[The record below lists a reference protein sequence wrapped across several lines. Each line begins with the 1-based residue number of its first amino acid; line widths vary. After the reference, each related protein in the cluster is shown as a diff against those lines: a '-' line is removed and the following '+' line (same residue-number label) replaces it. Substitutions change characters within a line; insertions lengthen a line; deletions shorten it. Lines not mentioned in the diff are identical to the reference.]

1 MRCLPNDTA
10 IQITNTFL
18 IHDQLITETG
28 GSSGLLDEGLL
39 DSALNAPFQTFG
51 EEDVYPSLQQK
62 AARLCF
68 GLVKNHPF
76 VDGNKRIGAH
86 AMLVF
91 LALNGVELQHS
102 QTELSDVILRLAA
115 GEIEAQ
121 ELLRW
126 ILSHQI

>member
-1 MRCLPNDTA
+1 MIRLSKS
-10 IQITNTFL
+10 QVLL
-18 IHDQLITETG
+18 IHNQLIAETG
-28 GSSGLLDEGLL
+28 GSPGLRDEGML
-39 DSALNAPFQTFG
+39 DSALNAPFQSFSG
-51 EEDVYPSLQQK
+51 EDVYPSLQQK

-102 QTELSDVILRLAA
+102 QEELSDIILMLAA
-115 GEIEAQ
+115 GEIAAE

>member
-1 MRCLPNDTA
+1 MIRLSKS
-10 IQITNTFL
+10 QILL
-18 IHDQLITETG
+18 IHDQLIAETG
-28 GSSGLLDEGLL
+28 GSSELLDEGLL

>member
-1 MRCLPNDTA
+1 MIRLSKS
-10 IQITNTFL
+10 QILL

-68 GLVKNHPF
+68 GLVKNHTF

>member
-1 MRCLPNDTA
+1 MIRLTKS
-10 IQITNTFL
+10 QIL
-18 IHDQLITETG
+18 LLHEQLITETG
-28 GSSGLLDEGLL
+28 GSSGLRDEGML

-51 EEDVYPSLQQK
+51 REDMYPSLQQK

-91 LALNGVELQHS
+91 LALNGVELQHL
-102 QTELSDVILRLAA
+102 QAELSDVILQLAA
-115 GEIEAQ
+115 GEIEATD
-121 ELLRW
+121 LLRW
-126 ILSHQI
+126 ILEHQI

>member
-1 MRCLPNDTA
+1 MIRLSKS
-10 IQITNTFL
+10 QVLF
-18 IHDQLITETG
+18 IHDQLIAETG
-28 GSSGLLDEGLL
+28 GSPGLRDEGLL
-39 DSALNAPFQTFG
+39 DSALNAPFQTFSG
-51 EEDVYPSLQQK
+51 KSVYPSLQQK

-76 VDGNKRIGAH
+76 IDGNKRIGAH

-102 QTELSDVILRLAA
+102 QEELSDIILMLAA
-115 GEIEAQ
+115 VEIAAE

>member
-1 MRCLPNDTA
+1 MIRLSKS
-10 IQITNTFL
+10 QILL
-18 IHDQLITETG
+18 IHDQLISETG
-28 GSSGLLDEGLL
+28 GSSGLRDEGML

-51 EEDVYPSLQQK
+51 GEDVYPSLQQK

-91 LALNGVELQHS
+91 LALNGIELQHS
-102 QTELSDVILRLAA
+102 QTELSDVILQLAA
-115 GEIEAQ
+115 GEIEATD
-121 ELLRW
+121 LLRW
-126 ILSHQI
+126 ILSHQV